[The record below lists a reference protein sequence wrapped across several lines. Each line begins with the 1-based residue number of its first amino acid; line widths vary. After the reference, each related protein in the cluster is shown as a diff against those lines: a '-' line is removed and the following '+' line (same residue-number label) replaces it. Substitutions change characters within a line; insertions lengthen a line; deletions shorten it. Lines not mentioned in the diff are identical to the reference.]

1 MKTVELSDF
10 YSYDRDKGG
19 IQELPHKFIYQILI
33 YWGGDTGILTGITTV
48 YKRHLYSK
56 EVKVIKK

>member
-1 MKTVELSDF
+1 MKTVKLSDF

-33 YWGGDTGILTGITTV
+33 YWGRRYWYSNRNHYGI
-48 YKRHLYSK
+48 
-56 EVKVIKK
+56 